1 MSEAFGASLCL
12 TLCGI
17 TARPG
22 PSRFPGKIISDKNMV
37 LKLKYG
43 LKPLLAF
50 D

>member
-1 MSEAFGASLCL
+1 MSEAFGVSLCL

-17 TARPG
+17 KAPQGR
-22 PSRFPGKIISDKNMV
+22 SSFPGKIISDKNTV
-37 LKLKYG
+37 LKLKDG